1 MDSSAPVRNEE
12 IIARV
17 RELLGKYPE
26 LTSRQ
31 LFDLA
36 IRMQP
41 GLEEGGIRSFHARYV
56 LPIRREKAAAE
67 GRVRPRAPRKNAAK
81 KEAKAVTSAKP
92 GRRRAEADDQ
102 GVTDAAAA
110 RGRIRGVLLRFARQI
125 AGSKT
130 RADLVDALANVDN
143 LVDEIAPE
151 IAASR
156 P

>member
-1 MDSSAPVRNEE
+1 MDLPAPVRNED

-41 GLEEGGIRSFHARYV
+41 SLEEGGIRSFHARYV
-56 LPIRREKAAAE
+56 LPIRREKASAE
-67 GRVRPRAPRKNAAK
+67 GRIRPRALRKKVAR
-81 KEAKAVTSAKP
+81 KEAQPAPSSRP
-92 GRRRAEADDQ
+92 GRKRTEMDDQ
-102 GVTDAAAA
+102 AITDAAAA

-130 RADLVDALANVDN
+130 RADLVDVLANVDN